1 MWRFYKHNSKY
12 KKIIFCGTFT
22 AKGLEINIRHG
33 KMFIENEGK
42 NKKFKTKVQQITFSG
57 EKAKKYGQEVIYI
70 TERAVF
76 KLKEDGIYLTEAAPG
91 IDIEKDIINQ
101 MDFKPFIDKNF
112 KVMDEKIF
120 L

>member
-1 MWRFYKHNSKY
+1 
-12 KKIIFCGTFT
+12 
-22 AKGLEINIRHG
+22 
-33 KMFIENEGK
+33 MFIENEGK